1 MSSVPYFQ
9 TGEYQ
14 IWLAGHGAY
23 RTQAKALFDNLA
35 AGLAERSGQSGPW
48 AHIREIL
55 SRR

>member
-23 RTQAKALFDNLA
+23 RQQSKQLFDRLA
-35 AGLAERSGQSGPW
+35 EGLAERSGQASQW